1 MVGISNKVF
10 DINTVTPSTTDD
22 DTPKWKGMESNWCI
36 LYVIYCLDMKT
47 KPRIQFVV
55 LLIIRLIGLLGL
67 LYLFVC
73 SLDLMS
79 SAFRLVGGKDLLDE
93 N

>member
-1 MVGISNKVF
+1 
-10 DINTVTPSTTDD
+10 
-22 DTPKWKGMESNWCI
+22 
-36 LYVIYCLDMKT
+36 MKT

-79 SAFRLVGGKDLLDE
+79 SAFRLVGGKNLLDE